1 MSWNVALYYYHL
13 SRGGDYFGLPQEGWE
28 SSDHA
33 ALVLP
38 RDKGSIHISPWLSG
52 YGRYGVNWE
61 AAAFG
66 RVDLQAPYTL
76 KITGGGMIR
85 RGLNTVLDGLEQGY
99 KMLGGKGELTPDF
112 GAPELAAQRGLKSDN
127 PQFTRWVLQS
137 QELRQAF
144 KKCEKASVRVEP
156 LVPGSSQ
163 HMVCA
168 QVSMTEILDTDN
180 YDFLAEDEKRRKS
193 YEESGLFERLDAL
206 VDLLEAARNAVT
218 AWPMPQT
225 YEGPK

>member
-1 MSWNVALYYYHL
+1 MSWNAGLYYYHL
-13 SRGGDYFGLPQEGWE
+13 ARGGDYFGLPQE
-28 SSDHA
+28 DKAHA

-38 RDKGSIHISPWLSG
+38 RDKGAIHLQPWMDD
-52 YGRYGVNWE
+52 YGRYGVSWKALLTCQVE
-61 AAAFG
+61 
-66 RVDLQAPYTL
+66 LQAPYTL

-99 KMLGGKGELTPDF
+99 KMLGGKGELTPDY

-137 QELRQAF
+137 AELRQGL

-156 LVPGSSQ
+156 VFPESTQ
-163 HMVCA
+163 HMVC
-168 QVSMTEILDTDN
+168 VLTDMDSLDMD
-180 YDFLAEDEKRRKS
+180 DFMLEDWQRKRA
-193 YEESGLFERLDAL
+193 YEESSLFQNLDDL
-206 VDLLEAARNAVT
+206 VDLLEAARGAVT

-225 YEGPK
+225 YEAPK

>member
-1 MSWNVALYYYHL
+1 MSWNAGLYYYHL
-13 SRGGDYFGLPQEGWE
+13 SRGGDYFGLPQKDEAN
-28 SSDHA
+28 A

-38 RDKGSIHISPWLSG
+38 RDKGPIHIQPWLYS
-52 YGRYGVNWE
+52 YSRYGVSWRV
-61 AAAFG
+61 AAACQ
-66 RVDLQAPYTL
+66 VELQAPYTL

-112 GAPELAAQRGLKSDN
+112 GAPDLAAQRGLKSDN

-137 QELRQAF
+137 AELRQALG
-144 KKCEKASVRVEP
+144 KCEKASVRVAP
-156 LVPGSSQ
+156 LLPGNTR

-168 QVSMTEILDTDN
+168 LLDLEEMPIPPGLDPWDLEEQTPRD
-180 YDFLAEDEKRRKS
+180 YEDSEFFQK
-193 YEESGLFERLDAL
+193 LDAL
-206 VDLLEAARNAVT
+206 VNLLETARDAVT

-225 YEGPK
+225 MEAPK